1 MRYLTK
7 KNYHLEEAENE
18 GTWAISYGD
27 MITLLL
33 SFFVIF
39 FTTDLKK
46 DKMASLN
53 NYMSFSME
61 ELKHIPGDL
70 YKVGNKST
78 VKFDKNELQG
88 LDIKVHQ
95 SHDRVI
101 VSFGRF
107 SFFKSGQTELRGEG
121 VEVLKKFVE
130 KYLPYAGAYRLS
142 IKGFTDKTKVSALRN
157 RRYKDNLELSA
168 LRSISAMR
176 TMQKA
181 GIPLNRMEIAGAG
194 ELNLIQELLP
204 ELQAATEDERNNFSR
219 TIMIVIS
226 PEKESWL

>member
-1 MRYLTK
+1 MRYLSK
-7 KNYHLEEAENE
+7 KNYHIEEESE
-18 GTWAISYGD
+18 GSWAVSYGD

-46 DKMASLN
+46 EQASSLN
-53 NYMSFSME
+53 SYMSFSME
-61 ELKHIPGDL
+61 ELKNIPVELMKKDAQNL
-70 YKVGNKST
+70 D
-78 VKFDKNELQG
+78 VKRLEG

-95 SHDRVI
+95 IKDKVI
-101 VSFGRF
+101 ISFGRF
-107 SFFKSGQTELRGEG
+107 SFFKSGQTELRSEG
-121 VEVLKKFVE
+121 KLILNKFVE
-130 KYLPYAGAYRLS
+130 KYLPYAGTYSLS
-142 IKGFTDKTKVSALRN
+142 IKGFTDKTKVSLSPHKRF
-157 RRYKDNLELSA
+157 RDNLELSA

-176 TMQKA
+176 VLQKS

-194 ELNLIQELLP
+194 EMSLIQQIITDSNSLTVNELN
-204 ELQAATEDERNNFSR
+204 DYSR

>member
-1 MRYLTK
+1 MRYLSK
-7 KNYHLEEAENE
+7 AKYHEEEAESE
-18 GTWAISYGD
+18 GSWAVSYGD

-46 DKMASLN
+46 DQASN
-53 NYMSFSME
+53 MNQYMSFSME
-61 ELKHIPGDL
+61 ELKMIPAEMIKSNGSPSKVDL
-70 YKVGNKST
+70 KGLNIEIHQFK
-78 VKFDKNELQG
+78 DKL
-88 LDIKVHQ
+88 
-95 SHDRVI
+95 I

-107 SFFKSGQTELRGEG
+107 SFFKSGQTELRPEG
-121 VEVLKKFVE
+121 VAILNKFVE
-130 KYLPYAGAYRLS
+130 KYLPYAGTYSLS
-142 IKGFTDKTKVSALRN
+142 IKGFTDRTKVLVSTQK
-157 RRYKDNLELSA
+157 RYRDNLELSA

-176 TMQKA
+176 ALQKS

-194 ELNLIQELLP
+194 ELNLIQKIVPDPKQLS
-204 ELQAATEDERNNFSR
+204 ATELNDFSR

>member
-1 MRYLTK
+1 MRYLAK
-7 KNYHLEEAENE
+7 KKYHMEEEESE
-18 GTWAISYGD
+18 GSWAVSYGD

-46 DKMASLN
+46 EQASSLN
-53 NYMSFSME
+53 QYMSFSME
-61 ELKHIPGDL
+61 ELKMIPAEMLKTDSISSKIDL
-70 YKVGNKST
+70 K
-78 VKFDKNELQG
+78 G
-88 LDIKVHQ
+88 LDIQVHQ
-95 SHDRVI
+95 FKDKVI

-107 SFFKSGQTELRGEG
+107 SFFNSGHTALRPEG
-121 VEVLKKFVE
+121 AAVLAKFVE
-130 KYLPYAGAYRLS
+130 KYLPYAGTYSLS
-142 IKGFTDKTKVSALRN
+142 IKGFTDRTRVSYSPHK
-157 RRYKDNLELSA
+157 RYRDNLELSA

-176 TMQKA
+176 ALQKS

-194 ELNLIQELLP
+194 ELNLLQKIITEPSQLSAVELN
-204 ELQAATEDERNNFSR
+204 DYSR

>member
-46 DKMASLN
+46 EKVNNLN
-53 NYMSFSME
+53 NYMSFSMD
-61 ELKHIPGDL
+61 ELNQIPSEIFRA
-70 YKVGNKST
+70 GNKSS
-78 VKFDKNELQG
+78 VKLDKKELDG

-95 SHDRVI
+95 ANNRVI
-101 VSFGRF
+101 VSFGKF
-107 SFFKSGQTELRGEG
+107 SFFKSGQTEIKKEG
-121 VEVLKKFVE
+121 AEVLKKFAE
-130 KYLPYAGAYRLS
+130 KYLPYAGTYSLS
-142 IKGFTDKTKVSALRN
+142 IKGFTDKTKVSPARHK
-157 RRYKDNLELSA
+157 RYKDNLELSA

-194 ELNLIQELLP
+194 ELNLINDIIP
-204 ELQAATEDERNNFSR
+204 EIGSETQNKKNDYSR

>member
-7 KNYHLEEAENE
+7 KKYHLEEDDNE
-18 GTWAISYGD
+18 GSWAISYGD

-46 DKMASLN
+46 EKAQNLN
-53 NYMSFSME
+53 DYMSFSME
-61 ELKHIPGDL
+61 DLKQIPSEIF
-70 YKVGNKST
+70 KIGNRSN
-78 VKFDKNELQG
+78 VAFDKKEFNG

-95 SHDRVI
+95 TNNSII
-101 VSFGRF
+101 VSFGRY
-107 SFFKSGQTELRGEG
+107 SFFDSGQTDVRKEG
-121 VEVLKKFVE
+121 TEILKKFVE
-130 KYLPYAGAYRLS
+130 RYLPYAGTYSLS
-142 IKGFTDKTKVSALRN
+142 IKGFTDKIKVSSSTH

-176 TMQKA
+176 IMQKE

-194 ELNLIQELLP
+194 ELNLIEELIPDLKIAS
-204 ELQAATEDERNNFSR
+204 ENEKNDYSR
-219 TIMIVIS
+219 TIIIVIS

>member
-1 MRYLTK
+1 MRYLAK
-7 KNYHLEEAENE
+7 KSYHLEEESE
-18 GTWAISYGD
+18 GSWAISYGD

-39 FTTDLKK
+39 FTTDLTK
-46 DKMASLN
+46 DKANSLN

-61 ELKHIPGDL
+61 ELKQIPAEMLKSGS
-70 YKVGNKST
+70 KST
-78 VKFDKNELQG
+78 VQIDQKSMDG

-95 SHDRVI
+95 AHNRVMI
-101 VSFGRF
+101 SFGRF
-107 SFFKSGQTELRGEG
+107 SFFKSGQTEVRKEG

-130 KYLPYAGAYRLS
+130 KYLPYAGTYSLS
-142 IKGFTDKTKVSALRN
+142 IKGFTDKTKVSSSN
-157 RRYKDNLELSA
+157 HRRYKDNLELSA

-176 TMQKA
+176 TMQRA

-194 ELNLIQELLP
+194 ELNLINDLLP
-204 ELQAATEDERNNFSR
+204 ELKSASENEKNDFSR

>member
-7 KNYHLEEAENE
+7 KSYHLDEESE
-18 GTWAISYGD
+18 GSWAISYGD

-39 FTTDLKK
+39 FTTDIKK
-46 DKMASLN
+46 EKAEGLS

-61 ELKHIPGDL
+61 ELKQIPAEMSHP
-70 YKVGNKST
+70 GNKST
-78 VKFDKNELQG
+78 VKLDKRELDG
-88 LDIKVHQ
+88 LDVKVHQ
-95 SHDRVI
+95 SHNRVI

-107 SFFKSGQTELRGEG
+107 SFFKSGQTDLRPEG
-121 VEVLKKFVE
+121 IEVLKKFVE
-130 KYLPYAGAYRLS
+130 KYLPYAGTYSLS
-142 IKGFTDKTKVSALRN
+142 IKGFTDKKKVSAVSN

-181 GIPLNRMEIAGAG
+181 GIPLSRMEIAGAG
-194 ELNLIQELLP
+194 ELNLINEMIP
-204 ELQAATEDERNNFSR
+204 ELHRASENEKNDFSR